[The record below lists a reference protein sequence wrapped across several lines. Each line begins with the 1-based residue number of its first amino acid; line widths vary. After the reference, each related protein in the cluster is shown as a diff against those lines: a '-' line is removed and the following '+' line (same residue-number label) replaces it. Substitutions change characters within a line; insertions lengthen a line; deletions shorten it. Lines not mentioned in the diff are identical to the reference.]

1 VVRRESYFDASN
13 HYGLL
18 WWNNADGTMKNV
30 PRGTY
35 WSWGLY
41 DSLIVVMP
49 SLDIVAARAGKSL
62 NKKRNSAYDSIEPFI
77 EPIALSVTEKQ
88 R

>member
-1 VVRRESYFDASN
+1 MVKPEDYGNASD

-30 PRGTY
+30 PRDAY

-41 DSLIVVMP
+41 DSLIVVIP
-49 SLDIVAARAGKSL
+49 SLDIVACAAGKSMSEQ
-62 NKKRNSAYDSIEPFI
+62 RNPHYGPIEPFLC
-77 EPIALSVTEKQ
+77 PSHN